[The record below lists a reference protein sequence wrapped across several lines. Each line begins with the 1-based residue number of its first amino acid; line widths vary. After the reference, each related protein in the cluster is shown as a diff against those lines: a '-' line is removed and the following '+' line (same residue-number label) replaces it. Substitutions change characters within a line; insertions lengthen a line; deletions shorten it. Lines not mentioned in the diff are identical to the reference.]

1 MAVLFLSN
9 SVSSMAPFPHWH
21 SAMRRFGDFRSLRVL
36 FALTFGMVAVS
47 LGWMAVADEN
57 TASPAGSHPGD
68 VRLVAT
74 NQSSSSPPYPPG
86 ELGEVVRLG
95 ESLVNTTNEHP
106 LSKPFVGNSLK
117 CTSCHLDAGRHKK
130 AGSFIGVA
138 AAYPAYSPREKSV
151 ITLEDRIL
159 NCFIRS
165 QNGTRPPNGSK
176 VPVAIAAYISW
187 LSEGTPLKMN
197 PAKPLGPNHM
207 TLLTEPPKPPS
218 VDRGESLYMDRCASC
233 HSDDGLGSDEGPPVW
248 GDQSFN
254 DGAGLAGVQKMASW
268 LQVAMPLDDADL
280 TDQEAYDIAAYVNSH
295 NRPNFAP
302 N

>member
-1 MAVLFLSN
+1 
-9 SVSSMAPFPHWH
+9 
-21 SAMRRFGDFRSLRVL
+21 MRRLGIFRSSKLL
-36 FALTFGMVAVS
+36 LAIMGGMVAGT
-47 LGWMAVADEN
+47 LGWMVGVNED
-57 TASPAGSHPGD
+57 TASRAATSRPVPA
-68 VRLVAT
+68 RLVAT
-74 NQSSSSPPYPPG
+74 NQSSSSQPYPPR
-86 ELGEVVRLG
+86 ELGEIVKLG
-95 ESLVNTTNEHP
+95 ETLVKTTNTHP
-106 LSKPFVGNSLK
+106 LSSPFVGNSLK
-117 CTSCHLDAGRHKK
+117 CTSCHLDAGRHKE

-151 ITLEDRIL
+151 ITLEDRVL

-176 VPVAIAAYISW
+176 VPVAIAAYITW

-207 TLLTEPPKPPS
+207 SLLDEPPTPPS
-218 VDRGESLYMDRCASC
+218 VERGESLYTDRCSSC
-233 HSDDGLGSDEGPPVW
+233 HSDDGLGSDDGPPVW

-295 NRPNFAP
+295 DRPNFAP